1 MARKRFQNGTAYLIG
16 KRWYG
21 KYRED
26 VIQADGSIV
35 RVQKR
40 VPLGT
45 KRELPTKRLALR
57 QLQPFLAKVNSTSY
71 RGERIITVA
80 EFAEKWKTQVLVNL
94 KPSTRHGYESHLKVQ
109 ILPFLG
115 RCRLNELGIENQQ
128 TFVHHLQSKTSRVM
142 LVKALGTLS
151 SMMKTAKLW
160 GYTTHEVHI
169 RQISLPPTECRKE
182 ARFFEP
188 EQVRRMIDLAQGKFK
203 VLIALCAMTGMRI
216 GEVLA
221 LQRGDF
227 DFSTNTLHIRRSTW
241 RWQITTPKTKGS
253 AAGVIM
259 PTALAKMVEAYLS
272 TLAGDWLFLS
282 SKNRVYLAENLNRQV
297 LWPIQDKLGIPRT
310 GFHAFRHTFGTVLND
325 RGAGIPIIQRA
336 MRHKNVSVTLGTYG
350 HVLGDG
356 HREAVEQLGSIMVQS
371 GLENDPQTL
380 LIQ

>member
-1 MARKRFQNGTAYLIG
+1 MARKRFQNGTAYLVG

-26 VIQADGSIV
+26 VIQADGSII

-57 QLQPFLAKVNSTSY
+57 QLQPFLSKVNSTSY

-80 EFAEKWKTQVLVNL
+80 EFVEKWKIQVLVNL
-94 KPSTRHGYESHLKVQ
+94 KPSTRHGYESHLRVQ

-115 RCRLNELGIENQQ
+115 KCRLNELGIENQQ
-128 TFVHHLQSKTSRVM
+128 TFVHHLQSKTSRIM
-142 LVKALGTLS
+142 LVKVLGTLS

-169 RQISLPPTECRKE
+169 RQLSLPATECRRE

-188 EQVRRMIDLAQGKFK
+188 EQVQKIIQRAQGKFK
-203 VLIALCAMTGMRI
+203 VLIAICAMTGMRI
-216 GEVLA
+216 GEALA

-227 DFSTNTLHIRRSTW
+227 DFQTNFIHVRRSTW
-241 RWQITTPKTKGS
+241 RWQITTPKTKAS
-253 AAGVIM
+253 ESVITM
-259 PTALAKMVEAYLS
+259 PTALASIVEAYLR
-272 TLAGDWLFLS
+272 TLSGDWLFLS
-282 SKNRVYLAENLNRQV
+282 SKGRVYLAENLNRQV
-297 LWPIQDKLGIPRT
+297 LHPILDELGIPRC
-310 GFHAFRHTFGTVLND
+310 GFHAFRHTFGSAL
-325 RGAGIPIIQRA
+325 RAAGAGIPIIQRA

-350 HVLGDG
+350 HVLGNE
-356 HREAVEQLGSIMVQS
+356 HQAAVERIGSIMVQS
-371 GLENDPQTL
+371 GLENDPQTQ